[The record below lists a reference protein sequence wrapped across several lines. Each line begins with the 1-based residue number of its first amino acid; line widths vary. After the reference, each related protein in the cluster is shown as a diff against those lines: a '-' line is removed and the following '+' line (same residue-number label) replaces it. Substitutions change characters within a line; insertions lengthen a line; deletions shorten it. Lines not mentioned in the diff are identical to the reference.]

1 MNEINISLPIGFNN
15 VGTFYIYYFKEVHS
29 YERLKRGNLDEVYFT
44 TKNNKVIGFEIIKQ
58 ECDSWVIQKGKTD
71 ELVLFPGFSFE
82 DENDYE
88 DNILIGNQ
96 EINSSGRDICP
107 ITKEY
112 FFTYESAKNM
122 ALYLNKTKGKNIKS
136 L

>member
-1 MNEINISLPIGFNN
+1 MNKDLTIN
-15 VGTFYIYYFKEVHS
+15 T
-29 YERLKRGNLDEVYFT
+29 
-44 TKNNKVIGFEIIKQ
+44 
-58 ECDSWVIQKGKTD
+58 
-71 ELVLFPGFSFE
+71 
-82 DENDYE
+82 YE

-96 EINSSGRDICP
+96 EINSSGRDIYP